1 MEKNKKAFKTFII
14 PELLINKSLYIF
26 LYSLIKNIFL
36 KETKSNEY
44 IKNWI
49 DIINKKFIKK
59 EKKYITDKF
68 NKKNLENILDFI
80 KSQNRKYAGDIL
92 EGILINIF
100 SRAFEADTNET
111 FGKYIYG
118 NLSKMKIKTFNY
130 FFKKEKFRTEIGI
143 DNIENLLNL
152 EEIRTKKGEIILK
165 SEELDIN
172 RIVNNDLEVQNENV
186 FKLIYNIL
194 KKIAEEKYKMV
205 IKNGFNYIIDNYYSK
220 SMTMDT
226 SFEYLIKK
234 NGSLIRLF
242 FISVFIY
249 YQNKNSPLMKYI
261 PLKNSQKEE
270 LDENSLAYIP
280 FSYDLRDAEVSR
292 NASIISPIKIEPRIT
307 YVFLDNNDL
316 QEIGMLELSKA
327 LIFNKGIKCISN
339 NHSLLRTR
347 HLEYFSLLMDRYN
360 NYTLEELHLSDNFLK
375 ENSEEYLSKLIPH
388 LKGLKTLNL
397 SFNDLKNGLA
407 SSFVDLRKLYRKG
420 KSKLENLYLKN
431 CTLNEESIFELGELL
446 KSKFCKLK
454 KLCLNM
460 NYVINNSYFLKKIK
474 KNKSLEELYLNQ
486 SDIGNN
492 DINDILRIINLTNI
506 KTLYLYK
513 IKITDFNKFLTILY
527 RTKIIKEDSD
537 DFNLDE
543 GTSLFNLDLSSN
555 EFNNKTKNH
564 IVLLSK
570 IIQET
575 SLKCLDISNIL
586 YEKDKKDEID
596 NDNYNQ
602 YKKKIEEEL
611 TNYLQDDKKK
621 YNQYMVKLRR
631 NNVDIER
638 NKCEKNL
645 IDEIKKKYKENKKDE
660 NTKDKEIFKY
670 FNDEINQIIKNDKA
684 KNVVFLKK
692 QAIGLINKYKEIL
705 EYENIRNIM
714 DRLVNYLKYLRDKFY
729 SEENEKK
736 LKGKKLI
743 LI

>member
-347 HLEYFSLLMDRYN
+347 HFEYFSLLMDRYN

-454 KLCLNM
+454 K
-460 NYVINNSYFLKKIK
+460 F
-474 KNKSLEELYLNQ
+474 
-486 SDIGNN
+486 
-492 DINDILRIINLTNI
+492 
-506 KTLYLYK
+506 
-513 IKITDFNKFLTILY
+513 
-527 RTKIIKEDSD
+527 
-537 DFNLDE
+537 
-543 GTSLFNLDLSSN
+543 
-555 EFNNKTKNH
+555 
-564 IVLLSK
+564 
-570 IIQET
+570 
-575 SLKCLDISNIL
+575 
-586 YEKDKKDEID
+586 
-596 NDNYNQ
+596 
-602 YKKKIEEEL
+602 
-611 TNYLQDDKKK
+611 
-621 YNQYMVKLRR
+621 
-631 NNVDIER
+631 
-638 NKCEKNL
+638 EKN
-645 IDEIKKKYKENKKDE
+645 
-660 NTKDKEIFKY
+660 
-670 FNDEINQIIKNDKA
+670 
-684 KNVVFLKK
+684 
-692 QAIGLINKYKEIL
+692 
-705 EYENIRNIM
+705 
-714 DRLVNYLKYLRDKFY
+714 
-729 SEENEKK
+729 
-736 LKGKKLI
+736 
-743 LI
+743 

>member
-1 MEKNKKAFKTFII
+1 
-14 PELLINKSLYIF
+14 
-26 LYSLIKNIFL
+26 
-36 KETKSNEY
+36 
-44 IKNWI
+44 
-49 DIINKKFIKK
+49 
-59 EKKYITDKF
+59 
-68 NKKNLENILDFI
+68 
-80 KSQNRKYAGDIL
+80 
-92 EGILINIF
+92 
-100 SRAFEADTNET
+100 
-111 FGKYIYG
+111 
-118 NLSKMKIKTFNY
+118 
-130 FFKKEKFRTEIGI
+130 
-143 DNIENLLNL
+143 
-152 EEIRTKKGEIILK
+152 
-165 SEELDIN
+165 
-172 RIVNNDLEVQNENV
+172 
-186 FKLIYNIL
+186 
-194 KKIAEEKYKMV
+194 
-205 IKNGFNYIIDNYYSK
+205 
-220 SMTMDT
+220 
-226 SFEYLIKK
+226 
-234 NGSLIRLF
+234 
-242 FISVFIY
+242 
-249 YQNKNSPLMKYI
+249 
-261 PLKNSQKEE
+261 
-270 LDENSLAYIP
+270 
-280 FSYDLRDAEVSR
+280 
-292 NASIISPIKIEPRIT
+292 
-307 YVFLDNNDL
+307 
-316 QEIGMLELSKA
+316 
-327 LIFNKGIKCISN
+327 
-339 NHSLLRTR
+339 
-347 HLEYFSLLMDRYN
+347 
-360 NYTLEELHLSDNFLK
+360 
-375 ENSEEYLSKLIPH
+375 
-388 LKGLKTLNL
+388 
-397 SFNDLKNGLA
+397 
-407 SSFVDLRKLYRKG
+407 
-420 KSKLENLYLKN
+420 
-431 CTLNEESIFELGELL
+431 
-446 KSKFCKLK
+446 
-454 KLCLNM
+454 M

>member
-1 MEKNKKAFKTFII
+1 
-14 PELLINKSLYIF
+14 
-26 LYSLIKNIFL
+26 
-36 KETKSNEY
+36 
-44 IKNWI
+44 
-49 DIINKKFIKK
+49 
-59 EKKYITDKF
+59 
-68 NKKNLENILDFI
+68 
-80 KSQNRKYAGDIL
+80 
-92 EGILINIF
+92 
-100 SRAFEADTNET
+100 
-111 FGKYIYG
+111 
-118 NLSKMKIKTFNY
+118 
-130 FFKKEKFRTEIGI
+130 
-143 DNIENLLNL
+143 
-152 EEIRTKKGEIILK
+152 
-165 SEELDIN
+165 
-172 RIVNNDLEVQNENV
+172 
-186 FKLIYNIL
+186 
-194 KKIAEEKYKMV
+194 
-205 IKNGFNYIIDNYYSK
+205 
-220 SMTMDT
+220 
-226 SFEYLIKK
+226 
-234 NGSLIRLF
+234 
-242 FISVFIY
+242 
-249 YQNKNSPLMKYI
+249 
-261 PLKNSQKEE
+261 
-270 LDENSLAYIP
+270 
-280 FSYDLRDAEVSR
+280 
-292 NASIISPIKIEPRIT
+292 
-307 YVFLDNNDL
+307 
-316 QEIGMLELSKA
+316 
-327 LIFNKGIKCISN
+327 
-339 NHSLLRTR
+339 
-347 HLEYFSLLMDRYN
+347 
-360 NYTLEELHLSDNFLK
+360 
-375 ENSEEYLSKLIPH
+375 
-388 LKGLKTLNL
+388 
-397 SFNDLKNGLA
+397 
-407 SSFVDLRKLYRKG
+407 
-420 KSKLENLYLKN
+420 
-431 CTLNEESIFELGELL
+431 
-446 KSKFCKLK
+446 
-454 KLCLNM
+454 
-460 NYVINNSYFLKKIK
+460 LKKIK

>member
-316 QEIGMLELSKA
+316 QEIGMLELSKV
-327 LIFNKGIKCISN
+327 LIFNKGIKCLSN
-339 NHSLLRTR
+339 KHSLLRTR

-407 SSFVDLRKLYRKG
+407 SSFVVLRKLYRKG

-460 NYVINNSYFLKKIK
+460 NYVINNSDFLKKIK

-527 RTKIIKEDSD
+527 RTKIIKEGSN